1 MIEERR
7 IKTSVSRERA
17 QKRSKMFLAPVSWE
31 WITRAGKCSGKSF
44 QVAVAIRHQ
53 ANLEKRRKISLG
65 SRFLNEMGV
74 SKDAKQR
81 ALSALEQEGL
91 IVVEREPG
99 RNPRVTIVGRK
110 HIMTSEEK

>member
-1 MIEERR
+1 
-7 IKTSVSRERA
+7 
-17 QKRSKMFLAPVSWE
+17 
-31 WITRAGKCSGKSF
+31 
-44 QVAVAIRHQ
+44 
-53 ANLEKRRKISLG
+53 
-65 SRFLNEMGV
+65 MGV